1 MKLKLTSREK
11 KLIILMIFI
20 AIIVFYISFIFRPF
34 YSSYTQQKEKN
45 SGLVFEINAIKQS
58 LLSVDDIMTYNTKM
72 IGHIHNTDMFTA
84 YLNNDEIELYLM
96 NLADKSDFAISGF
109 MVLNDTE
116 VTNEQ
121 SLKPSNIELI
131 VKYVT
136 LTLDGNITN
145 LDKFLEQVE
154 ANKWI
159 ELNGI
164 RYFDSLGEEEPLI
177 TIDLICYLKGK
188 SYEEIE

>member
-1 MKLKLTSREK
+1 MKLTSREK

-34 YSSYTQQKEKN
+34 YSSYTLQIEKN
-45 SGLVFEINAIKQS
+45 SALTFEIDTIKQA
-58 LLSVDDIMTYNTKM
+58 LLTVSDIESYNTRM
-72 IGHIHNTDMFTA
+72 TEQIHNKDMFTS

-96 NLADKSDFAISGF
+96 SLANKNNFDISGF

-121 SLKPSNIELI
+121 SLKPSNLELI

-136 LTLDGNITN
+136 LTLDGNINN
-145 LDKFLEQVE
+145 LDGFLEQVE
-154 ANKWI
+154 ENKWI

-164 RYFDSLGEEEPLI
+164 RYFDSFGEQKPII
-177 TIDLICYLKGK
+177 TIDLICFIKGK
-188 SYEEIE
+188 TYEEVK

>member
-1 MKLKLTSREK
+1 MKLTSREK

-45 SGLVFEINAIKQS
+45 SELTFEINTIKQS
-58 LLSVDDIMTYNTKM
+58 LLTVDNTINYNTRM
-72 IGHIHNTDMFTA
+72 IEHINNKDMFTT
-84 YLNNDEIELYLM
+84 YLDNDEIELYLM
-96 NLADKSDFAISGF
+96 DLAHKNDFDISGF

-121 SLKPSNIELI
+121 SLKPSNLELI

-136 LTLDGNITN
+136 LTLDGDINN
-145 LDKFLEQVE
+145 LDEFLKQVE
-154 ANKWI
+154 NNKWI

-164 RYFDSLGEEEPLI
+164 RYFDSFGEEEPII
-177 TIDLICYLKGK
+177 TVDLVCFLKGK
-188 SYEEIE
+188 IYEEIE

>member
-1 MKLKLTSREK
+1 MKLTSREK

-45 SGLVFEINAIKQS
+45 SELTFEINTIKQS
-58 LLSVDDIMTYNTKM
+58 LLTVDNTINYNTRM
-72 IGHIHNTDMFTA
+72 IEHINNKDMFTT
-84 YLNNDEIELYLM
+84 YLDNDEIELYLM
-96 NLADKSDFAISGF
+96 DLAHKNDFDISGF

-121 SLKPSNIELI
+121 SLKPSNLELI

-136 LTLDGNITN
+136 LTLDGDINN
-145 LDKFLEQVE
+145 LDEFLEQVE
-154 ANKWI
+154 NNKWI

-164 RYFDSLGEEEPLI
+164 RYFDSFGEEEPII
-177 TIDLICYLKGK
+177 TVDLVCFLKGK
-188 SYEEIE
+188 IYEEIE

>member
-1 MKLKLTSREK
+1 MKLTSREK

-45 SGLVFEINAIKQS
+45 SELTFEINTIKQS
-58 LLSVDDIMTYNTKM
+58 LLTVDNTINYNTRM
-72 IGHIHNTDMFTA
+72 IEHINNKDMFTT

-96 NLADKSDFAISGF
+96 DLAHKNDFDISGF

-121 SLKPSNIELI
+121 SLKPSNLELI

-136 LTLDGNITN
+136 LTLDGDINN
-145 LDKFLEQVE
+145 LDEFLEQVE
-154 ANKWI
+154 NNKWI

-164 RYFDSLGEEEPLI
+164 RYFDSFGEEEPII
-177 TIDLICYLKGK
+177 TVDLVCFLKGK
-188 SYEEIE
+188 IYEEIE